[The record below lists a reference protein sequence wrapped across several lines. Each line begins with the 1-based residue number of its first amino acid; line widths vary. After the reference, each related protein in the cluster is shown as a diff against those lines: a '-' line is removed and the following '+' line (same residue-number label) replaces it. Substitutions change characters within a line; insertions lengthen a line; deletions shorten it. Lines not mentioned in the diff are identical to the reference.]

1 MLKGDIV
8 PWFVKCLYIL
18 DAEAEKRKEDEANK
32 NLETFWKFLEPVL
45 NSGKQGSSLF
55 DVARLHYL
63 VKESD
68 FPPDW
73 SDSEKLVST
82 FCFHSAW
89 HALGFVTFKSTLGI

>member
-8 PWFVKCLYIL
+8 PWFVKYLYIL
-18 DAEAEKRKEDEANK
+18 DVEAEKRKEDEANK
-32 NLETFWKFLEPVL
+32 ELETFWKFLEPVL

-55 DVARLHYL
+55 DVARLQYL

-73 SDSEKLVST
+73 PHSENLVST
-82 FCFHSAW
+82 FHFYSAW
-89 HALGFVTFKSTLGI
+89 HALRFVTFKNILGI